1 MVSGVVNLATM
12 KTNGRTICVTW
23 RPTRRTPVAS
33 GQPAARAAALA
44 WSTLCRTG
52 ASDMAH
58 DQNIADGTGNQAQVG
73 TEVVYHGDHNNLVRG
88 FVAERAISPLSR
100 TTRYR

>member
-1 MVSGVVNLATM
+1 MASGVANLATM

-23 RPTRRTPVAS
+23 QPTRRTPGVS
-33 GQPAARAAALA
+33 GQPAVHAAVLA
-44 WSTLCRTG
+44 WSTQCRTG
-52 ASDMAH
+52 LSDMAH
-58 DQNIADGTGNQAQVG
+58 DQNIADEPRDLAEVG
-73 TEVVYHGDHNNLVRG
+73 DEVVYNGDHNNLVRG